1 MALFAEKYPEVVKEI
16 ILDGAKKFMKE
27 LIIKDNI
34 EEYLSVSKYINWKD
48 NSILSKADE
57 FKLKYADEVSLIKV
71 IYEFVRD
78 EIKHSW
84 DVQDKRVTKSA
95 TEVLEQGVGI
105 CWAKANL
112 LAALL
117 RACGIPTG
125 ICYQRLTLGDVPETG
140 FCIRALNAVYIK
152 SLNRWIR
159 LDARGNKTGVDA
171 QFDLE
176 QEKLAFLVRKDLGEE
191 DYGIVYA
198 NPSDKLMQVLEE
210 NTDALYIYLNCLPD
224 NIFEYKKAS
233 IEDIDELVRTRIIV
247 LRAANKLLDDEDMSV
262 VEEESYA
269 YYRRTLETGEHIAYL
284 VYDNGKFIGA
294 GGVSFYQ
301 VMPTYHNPTGKK
313 AYIMNMYT
321 APEYRRQGIAFHTL
335 DLLVKDAKE
344 QGVLQIA
351 LEATDMGRP
360 LYERY
365 GFVKMED
372 EMELVE

>member
-1 MALFAEKYPEVVKEI
+1 MEK
-16 ILDGAKKFMKE
+16 
-27 LIIKDNI
+27 LIIKDTI
-34 EEYLSVSKYINWKD
+34 DEYLSVSKYINWND
-48 NSILSKADE
+48 DGILSKADE
-57 FKLKYADEVSLIKV
+57 FKRKFTDEISLIKAV
-71 IYEFVRD
+71 YEFVRD

-84 DVQDKRVTKSA
+84 DAQDKRITQSA

-140 FCIRALNAVYIK
+140 FCIHALNVVYIK
-152 SLNRWIR
+152 TLNRWIR
-159 LDARGNKTGVDA
+159 LDARGNKAGVDA
-171 QFDLE
+171 QFDLK
-176 QEKLAFLVRKDLGEE
+176 QEKLAFPVHRNLGEV

-198 NPSDKLMQVLEE
+198 NPSAKLMQVLEE
-210 NTDALYIYLNCLPD
+210 NTDALYMYLNCLPD
-224 NIFEYKKAS
+224 SIFEYRKAT

-247 LRAANKLLDDEDMSV
+247 LCAANKLPDDTDMSV
-262 VEEESYA
+262 VERESEV
-269 YYRRTLETGEHIAYL
+269 YYKRALETGEHIAYL
-284 VYDNGKFIGA
+284 VYDNETFIGA

-301 VMPTYHNPTGKK
+301 VMPTYHNPSGKK

-321 APEYRRQGIAFHTL
+321 SPEYRRQGIALHTL
-335 DLLVKDAKE
+335 DLLVKEAKA
-344 QGVLQIA
+344 QGISQIA

-360 LYERY
+360 LYEKY

-372 EMELVE
+372 EMELK

>member
-1 MALFAEKYPEVVKEI
+1 MSI
-16 ILDGAKKFMKE
+16 NNGAKKFMKE

-34 EEYLSVSKYINWKD
+34 EEYLSVSKYINGKD

-117 RACGIPTG
+117 RACGIPAG

-140 FCIRALNAVYIK
+140 FCIHALNAVYIK

-176 QEKLAFLVRKDLGEE
+176 QERLAFPVRKDLGEV

-210 NTDALYIYLNCLPD
+210 NTDVLYMYLNCLPD

-247 LRAANKLLDDEDMSV
+247 LRAANKLSDDEDMSV

-269 YYRRTLETGEHIAYL
+269 YYGRALETGEHIAYL
-284 VYDNGKFIGA
+284 VYDNRKFIGV

-301 VMPTYHNPTGKK
+301 VMPTYHNSTGKK

-321 APEYRRQGIAFHTL
+321 APEYRRQGIAIHTL
-335 DLLVKDAKE
+335 DLLVKNAKK
-344 QGVLQIA
+344 QGVSQIA
-351 LEATDMGRP
+351 LEATAMGRP

-365 GFVKMED
+365 GFMKMED
-372 EMELVE
+372 EMELV

>member
-1 MALFAEKYPEVVKEI
+1 
-16 ILDGAKKFMKE
+16 MKE
-27 LIIKDNI
+27 LVIKDTI
-34 EEYLSVSKYINWKD
+34 EEYLSVSKYIDWNEE
-48 NSILSKADE
+48 SILSKADE
-57 FKLKYADEVSLIKV
+57 FKRKIPDEIALIKA

-140 FCIRALNAVYIK
+140 FCIHALNAVYIK

-159 LDARGNKTGVDA
+159 LDARGNKVGVDA
-171 QFDLE
+171 QFDLR
-176 QEKLAFLVRKDLGEE
+176 QERLAFSIRKELGEV

-198 NPSDKLMQVLEE
+198 NPSDKLMQVLEA
-210 NTDALYIYLNCLPD
+210 NTDALYMYLNCLPD
-224 NIFEYKKAS
+224 SIFKYKKAT
-233 IEDIDELVRTRIIV
+233 IADIDELVRTRIIV
-247 LRAANKLLDDEDMSV
+247 LRAANKLSDDADMSV
-262 VEEESYA
+262 VEQESRT
-269 YYRRTLETGEHIAYL
+269 YYKRALETGEHIAYL
-284 VYDNGKFIGA
+284 VYDNGTFIGA

-301 VMPTYHNPTGKK
+301 VMPTYHNPSGKK

-321 APEYRRQGIAFHTL
+321 APEYRRQGIAFRTL
-335 DLLVKDAKE
+335 DLLVQDAME
-344 QGVLQIA
+344 QGVSQIA

-360 LYERY
+360 LYEKY
-365 GFVKMED
+365 GFVKMQD
-372 EMELVE
+372 EMELIEGICLMEETNCESNC

>member
-1 MALFAEKYPEVVKEI
+1 
-16 ILDGAKKFMKE
+16 MKE
-27 LIIKDNI
+27 LMIRDTTD
-34 EEYLSVSKYINWKD
+34 EYLSVSKYINWND
-48 NSILSKADE
+48 NCIIAKADE
-57 FKLKYADEVSLIKV
+57 FKQKYNDELSLVKAV
-71 IYEFVRD
+71 YEFVRD

-140 FCIRALNAVYIK
+140 FCIHALNAVYIR
-152 SLNRWIR
+152 SLDKWIR
-159 LDARGNKTGVDA
+159 LDARGNKTAVDA

-176 QEKLAFLVRKDLGEE
+176 QERLAFPVRKDLGEE
-191 DYGIVYA
+191 DYGIIYA
-198 NPSDKLMQVLEE
+198 NPSAKLMKVLEE
-210 NTDALYIYLNCLPD
+210 NTDALYMYLNCLPD
-224 NIFEYKKAS
+224 SIFEYKRAT

-247 LRAANKLLDDEDMSV
+247 LRAANKLSAEVDMSV
-262 VEEESYA
+262 VEKESYA
-269 YYRRTLETGEHIAYL
+269 YYKRALESGEHIAYL
-284 VYDNGKFIGA
+284 IYDNETFIGA

-301 VMPTYHNPTGKK
+301 VMPTYHNPSGKK

-321 APEYRRQGIAFHTL
+321 APEYRRQGIASHTL

-344 QGVLQIA
+344 QGVSQIA

-360 LYERY
+360 LYEKY

-372 EMELVE
+372 EMKLV